1 MNTLIFVH
9 SMLSK
14 IHCAQETT
22 LGSLF
27 GMLFVTAYFS
37 IFLVFLYAYVCLHC
51 AALVRNK

>member
-14 IHCAQETT
+14 IHCVQEST

-27 GMLFVTAYFS
+27 GMLFVTVYFS
-37 IFLVFLYAYVCLHC
+37 ILVCVLYVLHC
-51 AALVRNK
+51 AALVRK